1 MQKEST
7 LRKVVILLF
16 IAAVVGV
23 VLVVGTNTIKKTQ
36 ISSCQR
42 NIDQLWAA
50 VQEYY
55 NDNQSFPAELDIR
68 QLTLLRPPLPRD
80 PATGKNYIYEL
91 LDEGR
96 NFKIS
101 CPSPKNHGVKEIY
114 ITAGMTKQETI
125 K

>member
-1 MQKEST
+1 MQKESN

-16 IAAVVGV
+16 VAVVVSV

-36 ISSCQR
+36 LSSCQR

-55 NDNQSFPAELDIR
+55 NEQQSFPAELDIR
-68 QLTLLRPPLPRD
+68 QLSYLRPPMPRD
-80 PATGKNYIYEL
+80 PSTGKSYIYEV

-101 CPSPKNHGVKEIY
+101 CPNPKNHGVKEIY
-114 ITAGMTKQETI
+114 ITAGMIKQGTI